1 MKLKIKFLS
10 FGLLALAAFFPS
22 KPAKAFGFATCG
34 GCCDCQT
41 IRGYIKSEI
50 DLHEKWLVDTFW
62 KKKLEPALVSMS
74 NDINKG
80 LVNQA
85 TQLGSFV
92 NAQGSIEKQRM
103 LQELTAETAS
113 NFAPSEQLCRYGS
126 LGLSLAATEEK
137 ARADRLFLMD
147 RSLARQ
153 LGQTNSVAAGGSQAD
168 IRARTKNVL
177 ARYCNKADNG
187 GENTKLCQ
195 TNGEDRFLNAD
206 INYAKTFDSK
216 PTLDIDYGSTGAVT
230 TDDEKDILALADNI
244 FASDLFPRPKA
255 GDLEGDGALN
265 DARLAVM
272 DMRALIAKRSVA
284 ENSFNTLVSM
294 KARGSGADS
303 SGNPL
308 GSTKYA
314 QNVMKELGIK
324 DADIEAY
331 LGKAP
336 SYDAQMEVLT
346 KKLYQSPSFYVNLME
361 NPTNVDRQFAAMQS
375 FGLMQQRDIFDSIIR
390 SEMLLSLIVELE
402 VAKYQDD
409 AQALMD
415 RN

>member
-1 MKLKIKFLS
+1 MKIKIWIL
-10 FGLLALAAFFPS
+10 GLLVAAVILPFKDANALGSTACA
-22 KPAKAFGFATCG
+22 
-34 GCCDCQT
+34 GCCTCT
-41 IRGYIKSEI
+41 AIRNAIKAEI

-62 KKKLEPALVSMS
+62 KKKMEPALVSMS

-80 LVNQA
+80 LVNQS

-92 NAQGSIEKQRM
+92 NAQGQIEKQRM
-103 LQELTAETAS
+103 LQELTAETAG
-113 NFAPSEQLCRYGS
+113 NYAPSEQLCRYGS
-126 LGLSLAATEEK
+126 LSLSLAASEEK
-137 ARADRLFLMD
+137 ARTNRLFLMD
-147 RSLARQ
+147 RSLSRQ
-153 LGQTNSVAAGGSQAD
+153 LGQTNTAAAGGSQED
-168 IRARTKNVL
+168 IKARTRNVL
-177 ARYCNKADNG
+177 TRYCDKADNG
-187 GENTKLCQ
+187 GENSKLCQ

-206 INYAKTFDSK
+206 INYVKTFDSK
-216 PTLDIDYGSTGAVT
+216 PTLDIDFGTSGAVA
-230 TDDEKDILALADNI
+230 TDDEQDILALADNI
-244 FASDLFPRPKA
+244 FASDLFPRPKT
-255 GDLEGDGALN
+255 GDLQGDGALN

-303 SGNPL
+303 SGKAI
-308 GSTKYA
+308 GSTPYV
-314 QNVMKELGIK
+314 QNIMKELGIK
-324 DADIEAY
+324 DTDIDTY

-346 KKLYQSPSFYVNLME
+346 KKLYQSPSFYINLME
-361 NPTNVDRQFAAMQS
+361 NPTNVDRQYAAMQS